1 LARVTPQVLE
11 RIRAAA
17 AELAAPHQLSVERVE
32 YVREAG
38 AWYLRVTVNRP
49 GGVTLSDCEKLH
61 RPLSKHLDQMDPIAA
76 PYFLEVSSPGTA
88 TNQEAGA
95 ENQPGGGT
103 E

>member
-1 LARVTPQVLE
+1 MARVTPQVLE

-17 AELAAPHQLSVERVE
+17 AELAVAHELSVERVE

-49 GGVTLSDCEKLH
+49 GGVTLKDCENLH
-61 RPLSKHLDQMDPIAA
+61 RPLSKRLDQMDPIAT
-76 PYFLEVSSPGTA
+76 PYFLEVSSPGTGA
-88 TNQEAGA
+88 NQEAGE

>member
-1 LARVTPQVLE
+1 MARVTPQVLE

-17 AELAAPHQLSVERVE
+17 VELAALHQLSVDRVE

-61 RPLSKHLDQMDPIAA
+61 RPLSKRLDQMDPIAS
-76 PYFLEVSSPGTA
+76 PYFLEVSSPGTVA
-88 TNQEAGA
+88 NQDADDDT
-95 ENQPGGGT
+95 QPGGGT

>member
-1 LARVTPQVLE
+1 MARVTPQVLE

-17 AELAAPHQLSVERVE
+17 VELAAPHQLSVERVD

-49 GGVTLSDCEKLH
+49 GGVTVSDCEKLH
-61 RPLSKHLDQMDPIAA
+61 RPLSKRLDQMDPIAT
-76 PYFLEVSSPGTA
+76 PYFLEVSSPGTVA
-88 TNQEAGA
+88 IQDADEET
-95 ENQPGGGT
+95 QPGGGT